1 MKKQSKKA
9 EQFSNTASTL
19 PKHKSKAADKKTQVI
34 EQVVQNTNEHIVVPL
49 VEEELQVVKQ
59 WVEAGTIVL
68 RKRVQEETKT
78 VPVELAYEE
87 VQVDRVPVN
96 KVLADGEAAAPRQE
110 GDVWIIPVVE
120 EELVVT
126 KRRVVREELR
136 VNKRRVLTRQEVS
149 DVVRSEHVEVE
160 TAGNIERAGAES
172 PRRR

>member
-9 EQFSNTASTL
+9 EQFSSTDPP
-19 PKHKSKAADKKTQVI
+19 PKHKGKAADKETQVI
-34 EQVVQNTNEHIVVPL
+34 EQVVQNTGEHIVVPL
-49 VEEELQVVKQ
+49 AEEELQVVKQ